1 MKNYEGMLI
10 IRPDLNEETMKA
22 VTTQIADT
30 LLKSNG
36 QIEEAKI
43 WGKRQL
49 GYPIKKFKEGLFYLI
64 FFKANPETISEIRKE
79 YKLNEN
85 ILRILIINKDQGS
98 KK

>member
-1 MKNYEGMLI
+1 MKSYEG
-10 IRPDLNEETMKA
+10 MKA

-30 LLKSNG
+30 LSKDNG

-49 GYPIKKFKEGLFYLI
+49 GFPIKKFKEGLFYLVS
-64 FFKANPETISEIRKE
+64 FKAKPETISGIKRE

-85 ILRILIINKDQGS
+85 ILRVLIINKDQKIVS
-98 KK
+98 KKRESK